1 MKIQMSNKERKSMV
15 DNLVKDTVTGIVIL
29 AIFLIIGMI
38 PSCTTTQDLPPTET
52 HDWLI
57 DKTTLKQT
65 WAKKPETGRK
75 FYDYDSDNDA
85 Q

>member
-38 PSCTTTQDLPPTET
+38 SSCTTTQDLQPTET
-52 HDWLI
+52 HEVLI

-65 WAKKPETGRK
+65 WARKPETGRK